1 MQMKKLPKSELD
13 VMKAIWKLGD
23 GVSSKEVVVAM
34 EEKNGWKRTT
44 TLTLLSRLVE
54 KEFIE
59 AKKKFRLTHN
69 TALVNEKDYLK
80 LATEEFLTSVH
91 DGSLGSLFAT
101 LGVYEKIDN
110 KELENLKKVLDN
122 K

>member
-23 GVSSKEVVVAM
+23 GVSSKEVVAAM

-59 AKKKFRLTHN
+59 AKKEFRLTHY
-69 TALVNEKDYLK
+69 TALVNEKDYIK

>member
-59 AKKKFRLTHN
+59 AKKEFRLTHY
-69 TALVNEKDYLK
+69 TALVNEKDYIK

>member
-13 VMKAIWKLGD
+13 VMKVIWKIGD
-23 GVSSKEVVVAM
+23 GVSSKEVVSAM

-44 TLTLLSRLVE
+44 TLTLLSRLAE
-54 KEFIE
+54 KQFIE
-59 AKKKFRLTHN
+59 PKKEFRLTHY
-69 TALVNEKDYLK
+69 TALVKEKDYLK
-80 LATEEFLTSVH
+80 LATEEFLTNVH
-91 DGSLGSLFAT
+91 DGSLGSLFSA

>member
-1 MQMKKLPKSELD
+1 MKKLPKSELD

-23 GVSSKEVVVAM
+23 GVSSKEVVAAM

-44 TLTLLSRLVE
+44 TLTLLSRLV
-54 KEFIE
+54 
-59 AKKKFRLTHN
+59 
-69 TALVNEKDYLK
+69 EKDYLK

>member
-1 MQMKKLPKSELD
+1 MSIKKLPKSELD
-13 VMKAIWKLGD
+13 VMKVIWKIGD
-23 GVSSKEVVVAM
+23 GVSSKEVVSAM

-44 TLTLLSRLVE
+44 TLTLLSRLAE
-54 KEFIE
+54 KQFIQPKRE
-59 AKKKFRLTHN
+59 HRLTHY

-80 LATEEFLTSVH
+80 LATEDFLTDVH
-91 DGSLGSLFAT
+91 DGSLGSLFAA

-110 KELENLKKVLDN
+110 NEMEDLKKLLDD